1 MFYTNS
7 IDNLFNSLAVLEP
20 NKYNRRSRQYSS
32 ETTDDGVVLTIET
45 PGYNKNLIDV
55 TVKDDVLVVEGKS
68 NSGNLDGFT
77 ERFTIGD
84 NLNGDEVEAKIV
96 DGILTVNVPFK
107 AETKPRKVKVKVGL
121 PCLRKSIF
129 KVIYIRLYVK

>member
-1 MFYTNS
+1 MFYTNTTMQE
-7 IDNLFNSLAVLEP
+7 LFDSLAVLNP
-20 NKYNRRSRQYSS
+20 NKYNRRSRQYET
-32 ETTDDGVVLTIET
+32 ETTDDGVTLTIET

-55 TVKDDVLVVEGKS
+55 SVEDELLVVEGKS

-107 AETKPRKVKVKVGL
+107 AETKPRKVKVKVG
-121 PCLRKSIF
+121 
-129 KVIYIRLYVK
+129 